1 MKMKEEKVFQV
12 KEIVKEQ
19 LFEGYWNC
27 EEIIEQL
34 YGSDVLSSIQGLAD
48 KEAVITYLIV
58 IWIEKKHPEK
68 EYSLIVKKARSW
80 LKKQAR
86 FVEFPS
92 LYDLHLQ

>member
-1 MKMKEEKVFQV
+1 MNIKEQKTFQI
-12 KEIVKEQ
+12 KDIVKEQ
-19 LFEGYWNC
+19 LFEGYWNS

-34 YGSDVLSSIQGLAD
+34 YGSAVLSSIQGLAD

-86 FVEFPS
+86 FAEFPS
-92 LYDLHLQ
+92 LYDLHLK